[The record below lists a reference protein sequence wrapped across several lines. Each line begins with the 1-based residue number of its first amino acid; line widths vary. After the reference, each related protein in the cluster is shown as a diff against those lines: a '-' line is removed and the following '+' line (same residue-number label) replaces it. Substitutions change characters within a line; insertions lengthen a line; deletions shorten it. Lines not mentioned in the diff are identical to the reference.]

1 MSTFTQV
8 VVWPGTMM
16 GQNTP
21 AEFEAFIAEEFRG
34 TQAKCIGEVVT
45 KPDWDD
51 PETGGRADLL
61 FYVASEDIQ
70 KFAVARLAYGMRWL
84 EDVLQNEAH
93 RVNEE
98 CGPQGYSIYPDEI
111 VALRTW

>member
-8 VVWPGTMM
+8 VVWPGTLM

-21 AEFEAFIAEEFRG
+21 AEFEAFIYDEFSG
-34 TQAKCIGEVVT
+34 TRAKCIGEVTT

-51 PETGGRADLL
+51 PETGGRTDLL
-61 FYVASEDIQ
+61 FYVASEDIG

-84 EDVLQNEAH
+84 EDVLMNEAH
-93 RVNEE
+93 RVIAE
-98 CGPQGYSIYPDEI
+98 CGPQGYSIYPDEV
-111 VALRTW
+111 VALRSW

>member
-8 VVWPGTMM
+8 VVWPGTLL

-34 TQAKCIGEVVT
+34 TKAKCIGEVTT

-51 PETGGRADLL
+51 PETGGRVDLL
-61 FYVASEDIQ
+61 FYVATEDLP

-84 EDVLQNEAH
+84 EDVLMNEA
-93 RVNEE
+93 RRITESE
-98 CGPQGYSIYPDEI
+98 GPDGYSIYPDEI